1 MSLERLRLCYAHL
14 WVKMRTFGRLP
25 QWFSIILAAALL
37 VVVFLLSEPYQL
49 QRVKEGR
56 GSAAASGFPNAS
68 GEAGKSGHGSEEEHL
83 RREAETASATD
94 PFREWVTRY
103 RALPDGS
110 LERRQALD
118 AGLHLAKER
127 GSKMELLIRKDPR
140 RAIEEALR
148 FDEWHSLPEVIQAE
162 VERPFSVAAPCSQYP
177 ICYQPEALGEVR
189 RPAGVA
195 VFTMPD
201 GADVRFFSYGRRV
214 GVFSKA
220 SVPVQGIVL
229 GGVAA
234 VRDGPLQ
241 ILEPVELEA
250 AKEIFEIGQDDMQRC
265 LLTGKA
271 ITGSPVHAV
280 SGGKIYALADRDE
293 ALALDSQ
300 LAELDALPGS
310 WAASPLLASPE
321 FTTSDG
327 RLDLS
332 GLTTQAV
339 AQSSSWTLTKKRLFL
354 IRINFPDKPDEPV
367 TQLASETVMDAASER
382 IREMSYGQTWVESA
396 ASANV
401 YTMPKSFAYYS
412 EGNLNQRFFTELMR
426 DARNTFRRQKSGA
439 DAGIDIG
446 PESDLHE
453 GGQAGLGDYDIVG
466 IFRTNLPGEGGVA
479 GGSSLFMMAND
490 EFVYV
495 HEWGHNYGLGHA
507 SWWNP
512 SGPEPVGA
520 GVSDEYGDRFDVMG
534 NGSLPAAHFH
544 PQGKARLGWLS
555 PQEWI
560 DASAGGSGI
569 YRIFAIDDP
578 AATSGVRGLRLTQ
591 SSLPGAGEYF
601 WVGYRPNAVDN
612 RRTSGGAYL
621 IWQRPGEDRS
631 WLVDTT
637 PGTLASRHDSCLG
650 LGATFALP
658 AGGAFIT
665 PLATGGIGSARYLDV
680 RVNVGPFPSNRPPTA
695 GEIEGP
701 SVVAARQPVDFR
713 VAGADPDGDALA
725 FHWVTGDRTPE
736 ILPNAAA
743 IRNQWVV
750 GGTYSLQV
758 TVSDMKGGQ
767 VTKTKQ
773 IQVVDP
779 LEHWSETNVGRPVTL
794 VSARAGNGGVVAAG
808 AWGEIFH
815 SWDGINWTE
824 AKRTAVVNHN
834 SRLAF
839 GGGGFVLAGRW
850 HDDAGRT
857 ARFEFSRD
865 GRLWEAASVPPGRPF
880 PRAVGHGGGKFVAVG
895 DGGTV
900 FWSADGKNWSVGE
913 VPGRPDF
920 RELVW
925 HGDHWMATAVNPDKN
940 DRFDDF
946 WTSADGFSWSRREA
960 RAELAG
966 PIIGRQGVFHAMCWG
981 NSIMRSADN
990 GVSWTYA
997 PIPGGM
1003 ERWETSAR
1011 QVTVAA
1017 DGTMLAY
1024 GLLHNHN
1031 DPIPLV
1037 SRDGLSWHWSTSI
1050 SASEA
1055 LRHVWPDQLAFGAG
1069 RFLRL
1074 GEGGVVKYSGL
1085 LAAQNSAPSVVS
1097 AAVGPGPARSPIT
1110 LTAAAADPDGDTLR
1124 YFWDFGPQWP
1134 VVEGAEAQ
1142 VVLPFGGSY
1151 DAVLRVVDGSGGI
1164 VATNLSITVPDA
1176 AVSFTP
1182 RPSGVPYQLKAIA
1195 ANDEIAVAVGDVVHP
1210 VITSTNGSNWV
1221 QRPLPHNTYMQD
1233 VAWDGGKF
1241 IAVGHSWLDNAW
1253 RDVVRVSGDGISW
1266 TNRYVSGPVTN
1277 GQFLRAVA
1285 GGPGAG
1291 AVAAG
1296 DNGLFLRSAD
1306 GLTWTA
1312 ASLSALGSLPVRDIA
1327 WGPPGF
1333 VMNAVAYGA
1342 ATTNRILFSPD
1353 GINWTDRTAGAG
1365 LEYAW
1370 KHLPAVF
1377 WMNDRFVASGPFSG
1391 IRASTNNGA
1400 SFAVGRSRA
1409 LLDIQAAAFG
1419 NGVYFG
1425 TGWDRDRG
1433 SASVDVFSLNG
1444 TDWYSF
1450 DSGTTN
1456 TRLGATFF
1464 RGTFITVGDNG
1475 EVRQSG
1481 LLPPP
1486 RDIFALRTVGSVAWN
1501 GIESSAAR
1509 GFLATPGRK
1518 APLYYTHDLALP
1530 WQLLGE
1536 VESNGLG
1543 QMEAIFKESG
1553 DWRHDWGR
1561 RMFFRLG
1568 QR

>member
-1 MSLERLRLCYAHL
+1 
-14 WVKMRTFGRLP
+14 MRTPGRFP
-25 QWFSIILAAALL
+25 HWWSVAFAAVLL
-37 VVVFLLSEPYQL
+37 VALWLVREPRRPQEVEAGAGWL
-49 QRVKEGR
+49 VAG
-56 GSAAASGFPNAS
+56 AFPNTADGVGMPS
-68 GEAGKSGHGSEEEHL
+68 HGAAKVL
-83 RREAETASATD
+83 RRESGQAVPASDA
-94 PFREWVTRY
+94 FRQWVARY
-103 RALPDGS
+103 QALPEDS
-110 LERRQALD
+110 LERRQAVD
-118 AGLHLAKER
+118 AGLRLAQER
-127 GSKMELLIRKDPR
+127 ASKMERLIRDDPR
-140 RAIEEALR
+140 RAIGEALR
-148 FDEWHSLPEVIQAE
+148 FDEWHSLPEMIQAR

-177 ICYQPEALGEVR
+177 VCHQLPTSGQR
-189 RPAGVA
+189 HGPASVA

-201 GADVRFFSYGRRV
+201 GTDVQFFSYGRRA

-220 SVPVQGIVL
+220 SVPLQGIVL

-241 ILEPVELEA
+241 VLEA
-250 AKEIFEIGQDDMQRC
+250 GEVPAARQMFDSGQADMQRC

-271 ITGSPVHAV
+271 ITGVSVQVV
-280 SGGKIYALADRDE
+280 SGGKIFALAGRTE
-293 ALALDSQ
+293 ALALDGQ
-300 LAELDALPGS
+300 LVELDALPGP

-321 FTTSDG
+321 FTASDG

-332 GLTTQAV
+332 GLAAQAV

-354 IRINFPDKPDEPV
+354 IRVNFPDKSAEPV
-367 TQLASETVMDAASER
+367 TQVAAQTAMDAASKR

-396 ASANV
+396 ASANI

-412 EGNLNQRFFTELMR
+412 EGNVNERFFTELMR
-426 DARNTFRRQKSGA
+426 DARNTFRREKSGA
-439 DAGIDIG
+439 DAAVDIG
-446 PESDLHE
+446 PESNVHE

-479 GGSSLFMMAND
+479 GGASLFMMAND
-490 EFVYV
+490 ETIYV

-512 SGPEPVGA
+512 DGPEPVGA
-520 GVSDEYGDRFDVMG
+520 GWSDEYGDRFDVMG
-534 NGSLPAAHFH
+534 KGALPAGHFH

-555 PQEWI
+555 PEDWL
-560 DASAGGSGI
+560 DVTARGSGL

-578 AATSGVRGLRLTQ
+578 AATSGVRGLRVAQ
-591 SSLPGAGEYF
+591 SRLAGDYF

-621 IWQRPGEDRS
+621 IWQRPGQDRS

-637 PGTLASRHDSCLG
+637 PGTIAGRQDSGLG
-650 LGATFALP
+650 LGATFSLP
-658 AGGAFIT
+658 SGQAHIT
-665 PLATGGIGSARYLDV
+665 AVATGGTEAARYLDV
-680 RVNVGPFPSNRPPTA
+680 RVNLGTLPGNRPPTG

-701 SVVAARQPVDFR
+701 SIVSARQPADFR
-713 VAGADPDGDALA
+713 VTAADADGDALA

-736 ILPNAAA
+736 ILPNAAT
-743 IRNQWVV
+743 IRTQWVV

-758 TVSDMKGGQ
+758 TVSDMKGGH

-773 IQVVDP
+773 VQVVDP
-779 LEHWSETNVGRPVTL
+779 LDDWAETNVGRSVTL
-794 VSARAGNGGVVAAG
+794 VSAREGNGCVVAAG
-808 AWGEIFH
+808 GWGEIFY
-815 SWDGINWTE
+815 SWDGINWSE
-824 AKRTAVVNHN
+824 VKRAAVVNN
-834 SRLAF
+834 DPRLAF
-839 GGGGFVLAGRW
+839 GGGRFVLAGRR
-850 HDDAGRT
+850 HDDAART
-857 ARFEFSRD
+857 ARFEFSQD
-865 GRLWEAASVPPGRPF
+865 GRIWEAASVPAGRPF
-880 PRAVGHGGGKFVAVG
+880 PRAVAHGGGKFVAAG

-920 RELVW
+920 RELAW
-925 HGDHWMATAVNPDKN
+925 HGNHWMATAMNLAKGDTPDE
-940 DRFDDF
+940 F
-946 WTSADGFSWSRREA
+946 WTSADGLSWTRREA
-960 RAELAG
+960 RADQAG
-966 PIIGRQGVFHAMCWG
+966 PIVGQQGVFHAMCWG

-990 GVSWTYA
+990 GASWTYA

-1024 GLLHNHN
+1024 GLLQGYNA
-1031 DPIPLV
+1031 PIPLV
-1037 SRDGLSWHWSTSI
+1037 SSDGRSWHWSTS
-1050 SASEA
+1050 SQASEA

-1069 RFLRL
+1069 RFLRI
-1074 GEGGVVKYSGL
+1074 GENGVVKYSGL
-1085 LAAQNSAPSVVS
+1085 LDTRNSAPSLVS
-1097 AAVGPGPARSPIT
+1097 AAVGAGSARSPIT
-1110 LTAAAADPDGDTLR
+1110 LSARATDSDGSDLR

-1134 VVEGAEAQ
+1134 VVEGAQAQ
-1142 VVLPFGGSY
+1142 VVLPFGGFY
-1151 DAVLRVVDGSGGI
+1151 DAVLRVVDGSGG
-1164 VATNLSITVPDA
+1164 VMATNLSVNVPDA

-1182 RPSGVPYQLKAIA
+1182 RPSSFPYQLRAIA
-1195 ANDEIAVAVGDVVHP
+1195 ANNNIAVAVGDAVHP
-1210 VITSTNGSNWV
+1210 VITSTNGSDWV
-1221 QRPLPHNTYMQD
+1221 ERTLAHNTYMQD

-1253 RDVVRVSGDGISW
+1253 RDVVRVSGDGINW
-1266 TNRYVSGPVTN
+1266 TNRYVSAPVTD
-1277 GQFLRAVA
+1277 GRFLRAVA

-1312 ASLSALGSLPVRDIA
+1312 AGIPSLGSLPVRDIA

-1342 ATTNRILFSPD
+1342 ATTNKILVSPN
-1353 GINWTDRTAGAG
+1353 GIHWTDRTSGAG
-1365 LEYAW
+1365 LEESW
-1370 KHLPAVF
+1370 RHLPMVF

-1409 LLDIQAAAFG
+1409 LLDIQATAFG
-1419 NGVYFG
+1419 NGVYFAA
-1425 TGWDRDRG
+1425 GWDRDRE

-1456 TRLGATFF
+1456 ARLGATFF

-1475 EVRQSG
+1475 EIRQSG

-1486 RDIFALRTVGSVAWN
+1486 PDIFALRTVGPVRWD
-1501 GIESSAAR
+1501 GVESSAAR
-1509 GFLATPGRK
+1509 GFLAVPDRK
-1518 APLYYTHDLALP
+1518 AQLYFTHDLALP

-1543 QMEAIFKESG
+1543 QMEAAFKGLG
-1553 DWRHDWGR
+1553 DRRQDWGR

-1568 QR
+1568 QP